1 MEETSRI
8 TEELESAVNLSDPVA
23 MSNWLKDAGNLFL
36 AGLKEQVIKV
46 DKIKFDFFLK
56 DYHTLVSLYTRHVSC
71 GNCFSALIS

>member
-1 MEETSRI
+1 MSRDPPTSIALVEETSRI

-46 DKIKFDFFLK
+46 EKIKFDFC
-56 DYHTLVSLYTRHVSC
+56 R
-71 GNCFSALIS
+71 A